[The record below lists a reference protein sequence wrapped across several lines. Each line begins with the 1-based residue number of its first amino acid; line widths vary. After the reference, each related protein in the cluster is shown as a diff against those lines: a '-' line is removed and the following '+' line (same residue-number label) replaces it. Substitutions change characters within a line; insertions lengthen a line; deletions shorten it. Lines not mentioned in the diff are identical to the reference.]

1 MSKIK
6 TAGQLREF
14 LLDTMEQV
22 RDAKVSVERAQVVV
36 KTAAQ
41 VNESIYAE
49 LKSKQ
54 LSKQL
59 GEASHA
65 VGSMPL
71 GAEAA

>member
-6 TAGQLREF
+6 TAGELREF

-36 KTAAQ
+36 KTAMQ

-49 LKSKQ
+49 LKTKQ
-54 LSKQL
+54 IAKAL
-59 GEASHA
+59 GEASSSM
-65 VGSMPL
+65 GSMPL
-71 GAEAA
+71 GAV